1 MTRFLPGRHAIES
14 FGNGGFRLGGV
25 SHLGSILIA
34 PSGVRACTALQL
46 DQLSVDDL
54 ELLISE
60 RTEIY
65 FVLIGSG
72 RELSALPQVLVQ
84 HLRDHA
90 IGFEVMTTNA
100 AVRTYNVVLDEGRRV
115 AAVLMAVDKAY
126 G

>member
-54 ELLISE
+54 ALLISE
-60 RTEIY
+60 KAEID

-84 HLRDHA
+84 HLRDHT

-115 AAVLMAVDKAY
+115 AGVLMAVDKAY